1 MTRRFLAG
9 PALLSLLSL
18 LGLAGSLHAQNP
30 DLMLTQA
37 ERDSILATYDNVFPL
52 LGRQAIERGF
62 DLPKPLGINV
72 IGLWVDQGIEIY
84 DLGLST
90 GSDPVQTLEA
100 FQFGNSR
107 ASVLTAS
114 FRADLWVFPFLNVY
128 GLLGTAQANTT
139 VELTAPIPFTTSVD
153 QTGTYGGVGLTG
165 AFGIRRFFVATDVN
179 WAWTDLE
186 KLDDPVRT
194 RVLSLRLGRAFA
206 ISRQNRLSVWAGAMN
221 VKFDSQTN
229 GSIGLAEA
237 IPPDVV
243 DGIRDDLETIE
254 DEEWYQDL
262 TPPQQLAVQRITDA
276 LLSADYSDVVVN
288 YQLQKAPTDKWNMLA
303 GANVDLGKRW
313 TIRSEVGFIGRYSVL
328 LNAVYRLDL

>member
-1 MTRRFLAG
+1 MKNRLPLAG
-9 PALLSLLSL
+9 LALLSLA
-18 LGLAGSLHAQNP
+18 GLAGPLRAQNP
-30 DLMLTQA
+30 DLMLSQEA
-37 ERDSILATYDNVFPL
+37 RDSILETYDNIFPI

-62 DLPKPLGINV
+62 DLPKPLGINL
-72 IGLWVDQGIEIY
+72 IGLWVDQGIDIY

-90 GSDPVQTLEA
+90 GSDPIQTIDA
-100 FQFGNSR
+100 FQFGDSR
-107 ASVLTAS
+107 ASILTAS

-128 GLLGTAQANTT
+128 GLLGRAQANTT

-153 QTGTYGGVGLTG
+153 QTGTYGGIGLTG
-165 AFGIRRFFVATDVN
+165 AFGIRRFFLATDVN
-179 WAWTDLE
+179 WAWTSLE
-186 KLDDPVRT
+186 KLDEPVRT

-206 ISRQNRLSVWAGAMN
+206 ISRQNRLSVWAGAMS
-221 VKFDSQTN
+221 VKFDTQTN

-237 IPPDVV
+237 LPPDVV

-254 DEEWYQDL
+254 DEPWYQDL
-262 TPPQQLAVQRITDA
+262 SPAQQIVVQRIANA
-276 LLSADYSDVVVN
+276 LLSADYSDVVIN

-328 LNAVYRLDL
+328 FNAVYRLDL